1 MNNAQFKIE
10 CFRNGLYSPEQII
23 EFYKVVH
30 TEETQYNSRDAQLW
44 INGKSSREYQID
56 PKAIQIVDMLNAIRS
71 EVIAKE
77 KERIELGNPRY
88 KYLFKGEQALWSEH
102 QEFINLPVNFYNSIM
117 VELGKKDLI
126 YFEFS
131 KKDIES

>member
-30 TEETQYNSRDAQLW
+30 TEETKYNSRDAQLW

-77 KERIELGNPRY
+77 KERIKLGNPRY

>member
-30 TEETQYNSRDAQLW
+30 TEETKYNSRDAQLW

-77 KERIELGNPRY
+77 KECIELGNPRY

>member
-30 TEETQYNSRDAQLW
+30 TEETKYNSRDAQLW

-88 KYLFKGEQALWSEH
+88 KYLFKGEQGLWSEH

>member
-1 MNNAQFKIE
+1 MF
-10 CFRNGLYSPEQII
+10 
-23 EFYKVVH
+23 EFAH
-30 TEETQYNSRDAQLW
+30 
-44 INGKSSREYQID
+44 
-56 PKAIQIVDMLNAIRS
+56 
-71 EVIAKE
+71 
-77 KERIELGNPRY
+77 
-88 KYLFKGEQALWSEH
+88 LFKGEQALWSEH

>member
-30 TEETQYNSRDAQLW
+30 TEETKYNSRDAQLW

-77 KERIELGNPRY
+77 KGCSWVCLTDEPEGQRY
-88 KYLFKGEQALWSEH
+88 Q
-102 QEFINLPVNFYNSIM
+102 
-117 VELGKKDLI
+117 
-126 YFEFS
+126 S
-131 KKDIES
+131 KCCVHSAAAGIRRAGCRKRSR

>member
-30 TEETQYNSRDAQLW
+30 TEETKYNSRDAQLW
-44 INGKSSREYQID
+44 INWKSSREYQID
-56 PKAIQIVDMLNAIRS
+56 PKAIQILDMLNAIRS

>member
-30 TEETQYNSRDAQLW
+30 TEETKYNSRDAQLW

-102 QEFINLPVNFYNSIM
+102 QEFINLPVNF
-117 VELGKKDLI
+117 
-126 YFEFS
+126 
-131 KKDIES
+131 

>member
-1 MNNAQFKIE
+1 
-10 CFRNGLYSPEQII
+10 
-23 EFYKVVH
+23 
-30 TEETQYNSRDAQLW
+30 
-44 INGKSSREYQID
+44 
-56 PKAIQIVDMLNAIRS
+56 IVDMLNAIRS

>member
-30 TEETQYNSRDAQLW
+30 TEETKYNSRDAQLW

-56 PKAIQIVDMLNAIRS
+56 PKAIQILDMLNAIRS

-88 KYLFKGEQALWSEH
+88 KYLFKGEQSLWSEH
-102 QEFINLPVNFYNSIM
+102 HEFINLPVNFYNSIM

>member
-30 TEETQYNSRDAQLW
+30 TEETKYNSRDAQLW

-77 KERIELGNPRY
+77 KERIERSNPRY

-102 QEFINLPVNFYNSIM
+102 QAFRNLPVNFYNSIM

-126 YFEFS
+126 YF
-131 KKDIES
+131 K

>member
-30 TEETQYNSRDAQLW
+30 TEETKYNSRDAQLW

-56 PKAIQIVDMLNAIRS
+56 LKAIQIVDMLNAIRS

>member
-10 CFRNGLYSPEQII
+10 CFRNGLYRPEQII

-30 TEETQYNSRDAQLW
+30 TEETKYNSRDAQLW
-44 INGKSSREYQID
+44 INGKSSRAYQID